1 MQRKKSFRSGSNDV
15 ESRLWAKLQDLNE
28 SGYQFRKG
36 QRYRSFML
44 DFVEHETLLVIDLDG
59 GSAGRPQQQNV
70 TRDRLLHEEGYT
82 ILRFWKDEASTDLDG
97 VIASIRQV
105 LDDRAK

>member
-59 GSAGRPQQQNV
+59 GSAGRRSRTSPATGCCMKRV
-70 TRDRLLHEEGYT
+70 TPSC
-82 ILRFWKDEASTDLDG
+82 ASGKT
-97 VIASIRQV
+97 R
-105 LDDRAK
+105 RAGI